1 MVDRAVAFCPGH
13 ISGYFRRVKG
23 TSVQTTGSIGAGI
36 VISAG
41 VEATAT
47 PADRPQVLVREADR
61 TGTCRTVLTESP
73 PIAYVMDRLGV
84 AAAVTT
90 VCTLPIGAGFG
101 LSAAALL
108 SATAA
113 LNALYDLGL
122 SPHEVTALAHEAE
135 IVHQTGLGDVSACQ
149 GGGLVCREGPG
160 PDGTIGRICGP
171 ASQPLCA
178 VTFGPLPTPAV
189 LKSGPAMAAVEAAFP
204 ARCPEDLVDF
214 FGLSR
219 QFAERSGL
227 ITPEVRHALSL
238 CDDAGVPASMTMLG
252 NGVFASGDRALEVL
266 STVGEPYHL
275 EIASGGFSVLE
286 HAS

>member
-1 MVDRAVAFCPGH
+1 MVDSAVAFCPGH

-41 VEATAT
+41 VEATAV
-47 PADRPQVLVREADR
+47 PADQPQVQVREVNRA
-61 TGTCRTVLTESP
+61 GFCSTVLTASP

-84 AAAVTT
+84 TAAVTT

-122 SPHEVTALAHEAE
+122 STHQVTALAHEAE
-135 IVHQTGLGDVSACQ
+135 IVHQTGLGDVAACQ

-160 PDGTIGRICGP
+160 PDGTIARLHDPMAG
-171 ASQPLCA
+171 SLCA

-189 LKSGPAMAAVEAAFP
+189 LQSGPAMAAVEAAFP
-204 ARCPEDLVDF
+204 ARCPDSLVDF
-214 FGLSR
+214 FHLSR

-238 CDDAGVPASMTMLG
+238 CDRAGVPASMTMLG
-252 NGVFASGDRALEVL
+252 NGVFALGDSAVEVL
-266 STVGEPYHL
+266 LAVGEPFHL
-275 EIASGGFSVLE
+275 EIASGGFSIQE
-286 HAS
+286 HVS

>member
-1 MVDRAVAFCPGH
+1 MVSNAVAFCPGH

-47 PADRPQVLVREADR
+47 PADRPKVLVREVDR
-61 TGTCRTVLTESP
+61 SGICRTVLTASP
-73 PIAYVMDRLGV
+73 PISYVMGRLGV
-84 AAAVTT
+84 TAAITT

-108 SATAA
+108 STTAA
-113 LNALYDLGL
+113 LNALYDLSL
-122 SPHEVTALAHEAE
+122 SVHQVTALAHEAE
-135 IVHQTGLGDVSACQ
+135 VVHQTGLGDVAACQ

-160 PDGTIGRICGP
+160 PDGKIGRIRCPVTG
-171 ASQPLCA
+171 PLCA

-189 LKSGPAMAAVEAAFP
+189 LQSIPAMAAVEAAFP
-204 ARCPEDLVDF
+204 ARCPDDLVDF
-214 FGLSR
+214 FNLSR
-219 QFAERSGL
+219 QFAEHSGL
-227 ITPEVRHALSL
+227 ITPEVCHALSL
-238 CDDAGVPASMTMLG
+238 CDRADVSASMTMLG
-252 NGVFASGDRALEVL
+252 NGVFAFGDTAVEVL
-266 STVGEPYHL
+266 TAVGDPVHL

-286 HAS
+286 NVS